1 MNYIELSRE
10 KVKSECIKF
19 EKNIKSEYE
28 YDLIIFVAKGAYYI
42 GKFLSEIDDTPL
54 LMISATRKGNH
65 LKKVLRPF
73 LKFVPKKMQIFLRE
87 KEMNSSYHKKN
98 NDRVISYDDEKWNE
112 YRNKKNILIVD
123 DSIDT
128 GNSIEQV
135 YKVVQ
140 KYYSDSNVEVAV
152 FNYMDEATFK
162 PRFSLY
168 TNTMIN
174 GPWSNDSKYNAEFI
188 SEYED
193 WKNKNGI

>member
-10 KVKSECIKF
+10 NVRNECIRF

-42 GKFLSEIDDTPL
+42 GKFLSEIDNTPL
-54 LMISATRKGNH
+54 LMISATRKGNS
-65 LKKVLRPF
+65 LKKLLKPF
-73 LKFVPKKMQIFLRE
+73 LKLVPKKAQVFLRE
-87 KEMNSSYHKKN
+87 KEMNSNYHKKN
-98 NDRVISYDDEKWNE
+98 NDRVISFDNKKWNK
-112 YRNKKNILIVD
+112 YKGKRNVLIVD

-135 YKVVQ
+135 YKVVRE
-140 KYYSDSNVEVAV
+140 YYEDSNVEVAV
-152 FNYMDEATFK
+152 FNCMDNASFK

-174 GPWSNDSKYNAEFI
+174 GPWSSDSKYNKDLI
-188 SEYED
+188 KKYEEL
-193 WKNKNGI
+193 KNKNEK

>member
-10 KVKSECIKF
+10 NVRNECIRF

-42 GKFLSEIDDTPL
+42 GKFLSEIDNTPL
-54 LMISATRKGNH
+54 LMISATRKGNS
-65 LKKVLRPF
+65 LKKLLKPF
-73 LKFVPKKMQIFLRE
+73 LKLVPKKAQVFLRE
-87 KEMNSSYHKKN
+87 KEMNSNYHKKN
-98 NDRVISYDDEKWNE
+98 NDRVISFDNKKWNK
-112 YRNKKNILIVD
+112 YKGKRNVLIVD

-135 YKVVQ
+135 YKVVRE
-140 KYYSDSNVEVAV
+140 YYEDSNVEVAV
-152 FNYMDEATFK
+152 FNCMDNASFK

-174 GPWSNDSKYNAEFI
+174 GPWSSDSKYNKDFI
-188 SEYED
+188 KQYEE
-193 WKNKNGI
+193 WKNKNER

>member
-10 KVKSECIKF
+10 NVRNECIRF

-54 LMISATRKGNH
+54 LMVSATRKGNL
-65 LKKVLRPF
+65 LKKILKPF
-73 LKFVPKKMQIFLRE
+73 LKLVPKKAQIFLRE
-87 KEMNSSYHKKN
+87 KEMNSNYHKKN
-98 NDRVISYDDEKWNE
+98 NDRVINFDNKKWNKHKD
-112 YRNKKNILIVD
+112 KKNVLIVD

-135 YKVVQ
+135 YKVVRE
-140 KYYSDSNVEVAV
+140 YYENSNVEVAV
-152 FNYMDEATFK
+152 FNCMDKSSFK

-174 GPWSNDSKYNAEFI
+174 GPWSSDSKYNKDFI
-188 SEYED
+188 EQYED
-193 WKNKNGI
+193 WKNKNER